1 MLRTIALFL
10 LPIALLATACGGFT
24 DGATGESGD
33 DSVETVGAA
42 GPDGIYNTAD
52 DSVVGD
58 ASDRDDLVDALASF
72 AELDGGVGADD
83 DSVTT
88 ATDVD
93 DGSGDTV
100 VIDDGASDPGFGSGS
115 LDDNAVLGALNP
127 FAFIS
132 GDIPDSFSQGS
143 ADPKLGAVL
152 LTSADVPSHF
162 RDMGEFSYS
171 TPSEFGDM
179 AMVARMFAT
188 SDDADEAGAMI
199 MSAAMTLPP
208 EAMGE
213 LDELDELMGLTE
225 ADFVDLQEASDGFG
239 MEFADLEILNADGL
253 GDSGFGTHMEIDF
266 GALFSVFGAPE
277 DDSVS
282 AGIAMDMYAFAVRD
296 QVLVLMVMWPM
307 GESPGVDA
315 LALAEIMASRV

>member
-1 MLRTIALFL
+1 MLRIIALFL

-24 DGATGESGD
+24 DGATGESDD
-33 DSVETVGAA
+33 DSVEAAGAA

-58 ASDRDDLVDALASF
+58 ALDRDDLVDALASF
-72 AELDGGVGADD
+72 AEPDGGVGADD

-88 ATDVD
+88 TTDVD
-93 DGSGDTV
+93 DGSGDTI
-100 VIDDGASDPGFGSGS
+100 VIDDAGSDPGFGSGS

-132 GDIPDSFSQGS
+132 GDIPNAFSQGS

-152 LTSADVPSHF
+152 LTAADVPSHF
-162 RDMGEFSYS
+162 QDMGEFSYS

-179 AMVARMFAT
+179 AMAARMFAT
-188 SDDADEAGAMI
+188 SDDPDEVGAMI

-213 LDELDELMGLTE
+213 LDELLGFAE
-225 ADFVDLQEASDGFG
+225 ADVAELRQVFGNLQILDG
-239 MEFADLEILNADGL
+239 DGL
-253 GDSGFGTHMEIDF
+253 GDGGFGIHMELDF
-266 GALFSVFGAPE
+266 GSLFGAFGAPE
-277 DDSVS
+277 DD
-282 AGIAMDMYAFAVRD
+282 ALPTGIAMDMYAFGAGD
-296 QVLVLMVMWPM
+296 QVLMITVMWPM
-307 GESPGVDA
+307 GESSGVNSLD
-315 LALAEIMASRV
+315 LAQIMASRG